1 MYNRILAAVRF
12 FKTAMRRTD
21 RVRRWRLSAF
31 SKLQCPVRIVSAAGG
46 CPLF

>member
-12 FKTAMRRTD
+12 FKTAMRRAD

-31 SKLQCPVRIVSAAGG
+31 LKTQSTRQTAVGALRPHK
-46 CPLF
+46 